1 MKHIVLA
8 SLALIIF
15 LAAATRADTQRRAG
29 ATYTWDPRDWHWD
42 KTKLDS
48 PAAPAGGFELL
59 VKQLTYPAW
68 LRYRRVQ
75 GSGVALISID
85 ASGRVGNISFSPR
98 MAPELEQIVVTAVRR
113 TRFLSARRAGKS
125 VASIARFPVTFVTPR

>member
-1 MKHIVLA
+1 MRHIVLA
-8 SLALIIF
+8 SFGLIVCLAS
-15 LAAATRADTQRRAG
+15 ATRADTQNRAD

-48 PAAPAGGFELL
+48 PAAPAGGFQVL
-59 VKQLTYPAW
+59 VRQLSYPAA

-75 GSGVALISID
+75 GSGVALIMID
-85 ASGRVGNISFSPR
+85 ATGRVGDISFSPR

-113 TRFLSARRAGKS
+113 TRFLPARRSGKP
-125 VASIARFPVTFVTPR
+125 VASIARFPVRFVTPR